1 MHAVTYLMLANHL
14 LHELYPDFMVTIAE
28 DVSGY
33 PGLCR
38 PVSEGGVGFDYRYS
52 VYTAHNKISSLVS
65 PNIRFACMLSYA
77 IEFLYVLRTYLALL
91 YLSSARV

>member
-1 MHAVTYLMLANHL
+1 MLSGEYNEYFGLNTDVHAVTYLMLANHL

-38 PVSEGGVGFDYRYS
+38 PVSEGGVGFDYRY
-52 VYTAHNKISSLVS
+52 
-65 PNIRFACMLSYA
+65 C
-77 IEFLYVLRTYLALL
+77 LRLLDALMD
-91 YLSSARV
+91 A